1 VSVETKTITRVLIAD
16 DDDVMREKV
25 KRILRGLYFQIT
37 EASSG
42 TELKKLIET
51 ERFDCV
57 LLDNHLGDAD
67 GLDLIPIINP
77 MENSPCPIVMITG
90 VGDEKVIVEA
100 MRRGAY
106 DYINKSNLQADY
118 LINVISAGLKWA
130 DVEAKLR
137 DSQKK
142 LHYLSMYD
150 SLTSL
155 PNRQLF
161 LDRLEH
167 VVLMNKRDKSPFA
180 VLMMDLNLFKEVNDT
195 YGHAAGDELLIQVAA
210 RLKGIARDS
219 DTFARLGGDEF
230 AGILY
235 NMRSLQDACNVAE
248 KINNAIDMPFRLQ
261 NETVSIAVSIGI
273 AFVDGK
279 DVDLNS
285 LLAQADNSM
294 YEAKKRRLGYMTYQ
308 NDEYSQKNPSLM
320 IASCLKEALNH
331 DEFYMVYQPQ
341 IDLVTGECCGL
352 EALAR
357 WESPVLGTIPPD
369 VFISIAERSEVITRL
384 SYATFEMVFKQ
395 INDWQKEGLQI
406 PVSINLSTKLLEDK
420 SLINKVIELLS
431 RYGMDA
437 HLITFEITETALMH
451 NPKEAG
457 LTIQRLSDLGV
468 NISIDDF
475 GTGFT
480 SFSHLRH
487 FALNELKIDKLF
499 IKDLRK
505 EGRDSSIVSS
515 LVSLA
520 SGFGIK
526 LIAEGV
532 EDADK
537 LTLLKDAGCMR
548 AQGYWFSRPMEGSQV
563 LGWIHDWRANL
574 DENLQDKV
582 AIG

>member
-1 VSVETKTITRVLIAD
+1 VESKTITRVLIAD

-42 TELKKLIET
+42 AEIKTLLENEK
-51 ERFDCV
+51 FDCV
-57 LLDNHLGDAD
+57 LLDNHLGDAE
-67 GLDLIPIINP
+67 GLDMIPIINP
-77 MENSPCPIVMITG
+77 PENSPCPIVMITG

-118 LINVISAGLKWA
+118 LINVIAAGLKWA

-142 LHYLSMYD
+142 LQFLSMYD
-150 SLTSL
+150 SLTAL

-167 VVLMNKRDKSPFA
+167 LVMMNKREKSPFA

-195 YGHAAGDELLIQVAA
+195 YGHSAGDELLVQVAS
-210 RLKGIARDS
+210 RLKSLARDS

-261 NETVSIAVSIGI
+261 NQTVSIGVSIGI

-285 LLAQADNSM
+285 LMAQADNSM

-384 SYATFEMVFKQ
+384 SYTTFEMVFKQ
-395 INDWQKEGLQI
+395 INDWIKEGLQI
-406 PVSINLSTKLLEDK
+406 PVSINLSTKLLDDK

-431 RYGMDA
+431 RYGTDA